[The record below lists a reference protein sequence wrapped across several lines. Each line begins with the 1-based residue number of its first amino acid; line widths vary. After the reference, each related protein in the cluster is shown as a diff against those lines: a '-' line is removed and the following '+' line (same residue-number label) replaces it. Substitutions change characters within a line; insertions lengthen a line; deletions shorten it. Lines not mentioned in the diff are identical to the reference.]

1 MKKSLITLMIVVFAI
16 CLLSA
21 DTVTVQTS
29 RDIPGQIRG
38 YVYQSYYPNGS
49 TNPQW
54 RAKSGEEVVVV
65 IKHRTNSSLD
75 VIETLASGS
84 DGFYTTPVSAYYNPA
99 DYSNVTVTCHGIS
112 RTESVQNVN
121 RFDFYIDRE
130 F

>member
-1 MKKSLITLMIVVFAI
+1 MKKSLIVLIIVVFAI

-21 DTVTVQTS
+21 DTVTVQAS

-38 YVYQSYYPNGS
+38 YVYQSYYPNHSSIPQWKAKAGELVLIKVIHRK
-49 TNPQW
+49 NPQLN
-54 RAKSGEEVVVV
+54 
-65 IKHRTNSSLD
+65 RTYSLQ
-75 VIETLASGS
+75 TGS
-84 DGFYTTPVSAYYNPA
+84 DGFYTTPVADYFDPA
-99 DYSNVTVTCHGIS
+99 DYSTVTVTCHGVS